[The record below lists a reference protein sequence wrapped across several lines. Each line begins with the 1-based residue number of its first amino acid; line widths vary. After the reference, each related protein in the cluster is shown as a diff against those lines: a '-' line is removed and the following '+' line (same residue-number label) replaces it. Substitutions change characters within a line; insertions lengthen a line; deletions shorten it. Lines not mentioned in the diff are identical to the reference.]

1 MAVIEG
7 NERKGKEKI
16 MTELSVSI
24 LSADLADL
32 GAECRR
38 AMACGANMVHY
49 DVMDGHFVPNITYG
63 APVLKCL
70 KKAVPEMVYDVHLM
84 ISEPARYAPDFAA
97 AGADLITFHYEAV
110 PGAVEQ
116 TIASIRETGCRVG
129 MSINPDTSPQAVF
142 PYLDKLDLILVM
154 GVNPGFGG
162 QKFIPA
168 TVHRVAEVKAE
179 CDRRGLSPY
188 IQVDGGVNAVTGPQ
202 CAAAGANLLV
212 MGSAFFGAQDPA
224 ALAKTI
230 REL

>member
-1 MAVIEG
+1 
-7 NERKGKEKI
+7 

-38 AMACGANMVHY
+38 AMACGATMVHY

-84 ISEPARYAPDFAA
+84 ISEPARYAPDFAS
-97 AGADLITFHYEAV
+97 AGADFITFHYEAV

-116 TIASIRETGCRVG
+116 TIVSIRETGCRVG
-129 MSINPDTSPQAVF
+129 MSINPSTSPQAIF
-142 PYLDKLDLILVM
+142 PYLDKLDLVLVM

-162 QKFIPA
+162 QTFIPS
-168 TVHRVAEVKAE
+168 TVRRVAEVKAE

-188 IQVDGGVNAVTGPQ
+188 IQVDGGVNAVTGPR